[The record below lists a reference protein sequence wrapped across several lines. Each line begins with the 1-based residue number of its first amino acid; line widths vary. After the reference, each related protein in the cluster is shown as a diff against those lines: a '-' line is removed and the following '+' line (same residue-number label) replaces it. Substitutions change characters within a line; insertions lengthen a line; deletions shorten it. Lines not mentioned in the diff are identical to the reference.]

1 MGIGNG
7 AEAAG
12 IGIPASGISVWHR
25 SIPVPDLAIIGTIA
39 GVSSVAGYP
48 EVAGATS
55 VLMFSPFVGSFML
68 HVLLLQ
74 LCPCSYCRSAFVE
87 GTCFRPRP

>member
-25 SIPVPDLAIIGTIA
+25 SIPVPDLANIGTIA

-48 EVAGATS
+48 DVAGATS

-68 HVLLLQ
+68 HALLL
-74 LCPCSYCRSAFVE
+74 
-87 GTCFRPRP
+87 